1 MPILIRIRFHDRFMV
16 REIHVDSELWR
27 EYERIAGELG
37 HKPGDLLPFVLEKYV
52 KHLRRKIGVD

>member
-1 MPILIRIRFHDRFMV
+1 MV